1 MRIDRWLSGA
11 LWTARGVARGL
22 PEALPAAA
30 LGTASRW
37 GLLGNPDFRRLWV
50 VGLVVFAVRWLE
62 MIVIGIFVY
71 QQTGSAFIV
80 ALMTLLRT
88 LPMALFGA
96 VIGAVAERLQRRRAL
111 IGVVLVMLTT
121 ALCLAVLAWAGA
133 LAVWHLAVASFVNG
147 VAWAADNPV
156 RRVMIG
162 EVVGSDRMGSAM
174 SVDVGANNASR
185 MLGPTIG
192 GLLLATS
199 GIGGALTV
207 SVLCYAIALAAAIR
221 VSYKNSPTTGA
232 VGSVLARMLEGFVLV
247 RRDPRLAGILI
258 VTVIYNVFGWP
269 FTSMIPVIGQD
280 NLQLGASGIGV
291 LASMDGIGAFCGAI
305 AIAVYAKPAHYEG
318 LYVGGVATYLVLQMV
333 FALVPDV
340 PLAGAVLL
348 LTGVSN
354 AAFSVMQATLIYLA
368 APPEMRSRM
377 YGVLSVC
384 IGTSPIGFLGLGMLA
399 DAVGAPLATA
409 ISGAM
414 GLLALAATA
423 RWWWRLG
430 AR

>member
-30 LGTASRW
+30 PGTASRW

-62 MIVIGIFVY
+62 MIVIGVFVY

-96 VIGAVAERLQRRRAL
+96 VIGAVAERLERRRAL

-121 ALCLAVLAWAGA
+121 ALCLAALAWAGA

-185 MLGPTIG
+185 MLGPIIG
-192 GLLLATS
+192 GLLLAGS
-199 GIGGALTV
+199 GIAGALTV
-207 SVLCYAIALAAAIR
+207 SVLCYAVALAAAVR

-247 RRDPRLAGILI
+247 RRDPRLAAILI

-291 LASMDGIGAFCGAI
+291 LASMDGVGAFCGAI
-305 AIAVYAKPAHYEG
+305 AIAVYAKPAHYPL
-318 LYVGGVATYLVLQMV
+318 LYVGGVATYLVLQIV

-340 PLAGAVLL
+340 ALAGAVLL
-348 LTGVSN
+348 FTGVSN

-368 APPEMRSRM
+368 APAEMRSRM

-409 ISGAM
+409 VSGAL

-430 AR
+430 VR